1 MLEEIG
7 SIREIKILTIR
18 ESCYQHAL
26 AIARRQQAK
35 FWELRAG
42 TSLARLWRD
51 QGKMADA
58 HNLLVAITTGFPKR
72 FDTPVLRDAKSLL
85 DQLA

>member
-18 ESCYQHAL
+18 ESCYQHAP
-26 AIARRQQAK
+26 AIARRQQAR

-58 HNLLVAITTGFPKR
+58 HNLLAAITTGSPKR
-72 FDTPVLRDAKSLL
+72 FDTPVLLDAKSLL